1 MALVLEPDR
10 NAIISEAPQVL
21 LKAVVELPGPLTLEE
36 SDDLLAPLEELV
48 PIAPLGVGRVRQRYL
63 LRVAGVLGVPG
74 RLNLLL
80 SGLLIEGW

>member
-1 MALVLEPDR
+1 MLVVGWTNL
-10 NAIISEAPQVL
+10 NAGCCS
-21 LKAVVELPGPLTLEE
+21 GPLTLEE